1 MASDKQI
8 PGIMIQG
15 ETLPKVWEDSLLE
28 LWNKGAQIKTEYD
41 KADSPPSRDATC
53 MMVINNPFKE
63 PRLHR
68 CFPGG
73 IEELYSYVEEVLRG
87 VHDHWIRPE
96 EGKWTY
102 TYHQRLFNYY
112 ALDDVKNISTPCP
125 RCMDKKGYV
134 EGGGNSCRRCLG
146 VGRVPESPFPPV
158 NQIQDMIDHLAKSN
172 YTRRAQAITWIP
184 TADPKTDDPPCLQRV
199 WCRIIEVDNIKYLEM
214 NTHWR
219 SRDAYKAAFMNMF
232 AITELQKWMAEQV
245 SNITKEKIEVGR
257 YVDISDSYH
266 IYGFYFK
273 EFENSFLKLV
283 HDRTFDKRVWDS
295 TDKTVQYGK
304 KNAMKILNEEKA
316 NMSGF
321 PK

>member
-8 PGIMIQG
+8 PGIFIEG
-15 ETLPKVWEDSLLE
+15 ETLPRVWENSLLQ
-28 LWNKGAQIKTEYD
+28 LWDKGAQIKTEYD

-53 MMVINNPFKE
+53 MMVINNPMKE

-73 IEELYSYVEEVLRG
+73 IEELYKYVEEVING
-87 VHDHWIRPE
+87 VHDHWIKPD

-112 ALDDVKNISTPCP
+112 VLNDVKDICVNGSPP
-125 RCMDKKGYV
+125 
-134 EGGGNSCRRCLG
+134 N
-146 VGRVPESPFPPV
+146 SPFPPV
-158 NQIQDMIDHLAKSN
+158 NQIQDMIEHLAKSN

-199 WCRIIEVDNIKYLEM
+199 WCRIIEVEGMKYLEM

-232 AITELQKWMAEQV
+232 ALTELQTYMAVQV
-245 SNITKEKIEVGR
+245 SKILKETVQVGR
-257 YVDISDSYH
+257 YIDISDSYH

-283 HDRTFDKRVWDS
+283 NDRTFDKRVWDS

-304 KNAMKILNEEKA
+304 KNAMKMLKEETK
-316 NMSGF
+316 
-321 PK
+321 